1 MKKFL
6 FVIGML
12 IAFASVSKAQGYAYT
27 YIKNYAQGMGYGI
40 GQEWN
45 AGLEQGQY
53 FTKTFTFNAGVQ
65 YDIIALSDDG
75 NVLDVD
81 IEILTPSGYL
91 YDRNSRTGKFAEV
104 VFTPTYDRTLTIK
117 VRNCGSETPYYASR
131 VYFMV
136 AYK

>member
-12 IAFASVSKAQGYAYT
+12 IAFASASHAQGYAYT
-27 YIKNYAQGMGYGI
+27 YIRNYAQGMGYGI

-45 AGLEQGQY
+45 CGLEQGQS
-53 FTKTFTFNAGVQ
+53 FTKTFNFKSGVT
-65 YDIIALSDDG
+65 YDIVALSDDG
-75 NVLDVD
+75 SVLDVD
-81 IEILTPSGYL
+81 VEILTPSGYL

-104 VFTPTYDRTLTIK
+104 VFTPTYDRNLTIK
-117 VRNCGSETPYYASR
+117 VKNNNSETPYYASR
-131 VYFMV
+131 VYFMI

>member
-12 IAFASVSKAQGYAYT
+12 IAFASASKAQGYAYT
-27 YIKNYAQGMGYGI
+27 YIRNYAQGMGYGI

-45 AGLEQGQY
+45 CGLSQGQW
-53 FTKTFTFNAGVQ
+53 FTKTFTFNAGVT

-75 NVLDVD
+75 SVLDVD
-81 IEILTPSGYL
+81 MEILTPSGYL
-91 YDRNSRTGKFAEV
+91 YDRNNRTGKFAEV
-104 VFTPTYDRTLTIK
+104 IFTPTYDRNLIIK
-117 VRNCGSETPYYASR
+117 VKNNSSETPYYASR
-131 VYFMV
+131 VYFMI